1 GRLLVRVQL
10 GEQSET
16 PTLRSGGLL
25 DSHPCCHYPTREAES
40 KLQLNMSHMT
50 HRSGSEGKPH
60 LTKRRDHGDTSC
72 ARSGLYPLSAKSAV
86 PPPGM
91 GRGAL
96 DCACC
101 ALLVERPAHTP
112 WHAPSRL
119 PMGRIRGHG
128 RGDRVIYPRVGTTAL

>member
-40 KLQLNMSHMT
+40 KLQLNKSHMT

-72 ARSGLYPLSAKSAV
+72 ARSGLHPLSAKSAV
-86 PPPGM
+86 SAPGM
-91 GRGAL
+91 GRRPL
-96 DCACC
+96 DRSSRP
-101 ALLVERPAHTP
+101 LLLERSARTP
-112 WHAPSRL
+112 GHAPCGV
-119 PMGRIRGHG
+119 P
-128 RGDRVIYPRVGTTAL
+128 V